1 MMHIVLFGPPGAG
14 KGTQAGL
21 LKERLRFAYIAT
33 GDLFRQ
39 HIKEQTELGR
49 LAQTYIDR
57 GDLVPDEVTIEM
69 LKNEVNKFSG
79 APGIIF
85 DGFPRTT
92 VQAEALEKML
102 GENGEKIDLVLALEV
117 PEDVLIQRILN
128 RGKTSGRSDDTDR
141 KTIIKRLKKYKE
153 VTEPL
158 KDYYRK
164 KEVLHVI
171 DGLQDI
177 EAVHRD
183 ILQALEKTVGG

>member
-1 MMHIVLFGPPGAG
+1 MHIVMFGPPGAG

-21 LKERLRFAYIAT
+21 LKDRLRFAYIAT

-39 HIKEQTELGR
+39 HMKEQTELGR

-69 LKNEVNKFSG
+69 LKNEMAKYPD

-102 GENGEKIDLVLALEV
+102 HDQGDKIDAVLALEV
-117 PEDVLIQRILN
+117 PEEVLISRILN
-128 RGKTSGRSDDTDR
+128 RGKTSGRSDDAQRSTVV
-141 KTIIKRLKKYKE
+141 KRLKKYRE
-153 VTEPL
+153 LTEPL
-158 KDYYRK
+158 KDYYRRK
-164 KEVLHVI
+164 NVLRI
-171 DGLQDI
+171 INGLQDI
-177 EAVHRD
+177 ETVHND
-183 ILQALEKTVGG
+183 ILQALGNMVRQ